1 MLLVLLLCGF
11 CTVFYTIVSFRHFIL
26 KREFDGFFIVS
37 LLFDLVFGIF
47 PTVISWQVVF
57 DGSQSAYIKSILDM
71 SEEGII
77 ALIYYYVMA
86 LIGFCGIIL
95 GYFGRIK
102 KPKNIA
108 SFGAIE
114 LKSSKF
120 NNNLMSVVAW
130 ICLFVGAISL
140 FLWSKAYGSI
150 FALMENA
157 NRVRSGFGIANSL
170 AFFKHP
176 ANSVL
181 IATLMFFTMVFKGA
195 DYNKKNIAKKT
206 ADFIGLLTASF
217 LSYLYLIAN
226 DGRLTILIFLLA
238 VLWIAVS
245 GKKIKNIGNVILMG
259 FCVLVLGVLLLN
271 QMDNITNYI
280 RFGVWTKTDS
290 SSSLLASIVHE
301 LGFLPRGGQTCIT
314 SAWNG
319 KVKLT
324 IWDDVVTGIFAWLPT
339 KFKPSSFEDV
349 WNINTILI
357 FGDLSVSHGQ
367 SPCSIITQG
376 DYDIR
381 SFGVVLFCLILG
393 KFARIVDNWDLTGST
408 LIYFAIKADIM
419 EMLFRVVP
427 YFSIYDII
435 LGFFPLTIMIVIYK
449 FTSIVDYTIKK
460 RG

>member
-120 NNNLMSVVAW
+120 NNNLM
-130 ICLFVGAISL
+130 
-140 FLWSKAYGSI
+140 
-150 FALMENA
+150 
-157 NRVRSGFGIANSL
+157 
-170 AFFKHP
+170 
-176 ANSVL
+176 
-181 IATLMFFTMVFKGA
+181 
-195 DYNKKNIAKKT
+195 
-206 ADFIGLLTASF
+206 
-217 LSYLYLIAN
+217 
-226 DGRLTILIFLLA
+226 
-238 VLWIAVS
+238 
-245 GKKIKNIGNVILMG
+245 
-259 FCVLVLGVLLLN
+259 
-271 QMDNITNYI
+271 
-280 RFGVWTKTDS
+280 
-290 SSSLLASIVHE
+290 
-301 LGFLPRGGQTCIT
+301 
-314 SAWNG
+314 
-319 KVKLT
+319 
-324 IWDDVVTGIFAWLPT
+324 
-339 KFKPSSFEDV
+339 
-349 WNINTILI
+349 
-357 FGDLSVSHGQ
+357 
-367 SPCSIITQG
+367 
-376 DYDIR
+376 
-381 SFGVVLFCLILG
+381 
-393 KFARIVDNWDLTGST
+393 
-408 LIYFAIKADIM
+408 
-419 EMLFRVVP
+419 LFRVVP